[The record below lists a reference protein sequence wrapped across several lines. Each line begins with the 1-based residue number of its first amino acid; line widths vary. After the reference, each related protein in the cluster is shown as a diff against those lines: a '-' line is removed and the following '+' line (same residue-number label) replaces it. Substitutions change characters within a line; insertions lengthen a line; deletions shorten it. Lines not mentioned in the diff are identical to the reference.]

1 MVWCYEVRK
10 EGKRKN
16 MKGLR
21 DERRNEEQ
29 GGIVKLAFNEGPTH
43 QKGSKHSA
51 HKQKEG
57 KNTGYGNKVGK
68 GKWTRDHR
76 VVYEEDKQGG

>member
-16 MKGLR
+16 MKSLR
-21 DERRNEEQ
+21 DERRKEEQ

-43 QKGSKHSA
+43 QKENKHNA
-51 HKQKEG
+51 RKEKEG
-57 KNTGYGNKVGK
+57 RNTGYGNKVGK
-68 GKWTRDHR
+68 GRWVWDHR
-76 VVYEEDKQGG
+76 VVY